1 MKVNFTL
8 DQKITIGELMTV
20 ISIIVSAISVL
31 ITWRDEQNIQMLENA
46 TRTRVEIAKTLNKV
60 NQVIQIQLSFY
71 ELIEEDIVEASR
83 IAVVEKD
90 PVKSRDYIWEK
101 LYKHRAEVL
110 NIISQNEWEVA
121 YTNLLT
127 YGISADS
134 IYIKSIDRLKGLQET
149 RFNIILKTFAYEITT
164 YQPTSN
170 SQTSDLI
177 DRLRELKKTLRDEH
191 AEYSKA
197 ATKDLFAFCLELIN
211 ETDKKLL
218 FNSNSA
224 GIASKFRKKER

>member
-1 MKVNFTL
+1 MKVNFIL
-8 DQKITIGELMTV
+8 DQKITVGEIMTV
-20 ISIIVSAISVL
+20 ISILVSAISVL

-83 IAVVEKD
+83 IAVIEKD
-90 PVKSRDYIWEK
+90 PIKSRDYMWEK

-127 YGISADS
+127 YGISADT
-134 IYIKSIDRLKGLQET
+134 IYIKTIDRLKGLQET
-149 RFNIILKTFAYEITT
+149 RFNIILKAFAFEITS
-164 YQPTSN
+164 YQPTST

-177 DRLRELKKTLRDEH
+177 DRLRELKKTMREEH
-191 AEYSKA
+191 AEYSNA
-197 ATKDLFAFCLELIN
+197 ATKDLFEFCLALIN
-211 ETDKKLL
+211 ETDQKLL
-218 FNSNSA
+218 FKGNAA
-224 GIASKFRKKER
+224 GVASKVRMK

>member
-20 ISIIVSAISVL
+20 ISILVSAISVL
-31 ITWRDEQNIQMLENA
+31 YTWRTEQNIQILENA

-83 IAVVEKD
+83 IAVIEKD
-90 PVKSRDYIWEK
+90 PTKSRDYIWEK

-134 IYIKSIDRLKGLQET
+134 IYIKSIDRLKGLQEA
-149 RFNIILKTFAYEITT
+149 RFNLILKAFAYEIST
-164 YQPTSN
+164 YQPKPS
-170 SQTSDLI
+170 SQTSELI
-177 DRLRELKKTLRDEH
+177 DRLRELKNSLREEH

-218 FNSNSA
+218 FKNSA
-224 GIASKFRKKER
+224 TSIASD

>member
-20 ISIIVSAISVL
+20 ISILVSAISVL
-31 ITWRDEQNIQMLENA
+31 ITWRNEQNIQILENA

-83 IAVVEKD
+83 IAVVERD
-90 PVKSRDYIWEK
+90 PVKSRDYMWEK

-134 IYIKSIDRLKGLQET
+134 IYIRTIERLKGLQET
-149 RFNIILKTFAYEITT
+149 RFNIILKAFAFEITS
-164 YQPTSN
+164 YQPTST

-177 DRLRELKKTLRDEH
+177 DRLRELKKTMREEH
-191 AEYSKA
+191 AEYSNA
-197 ATKDLFAFCLELIN
+197 ATKDFFEFCLALIN
-211 ETDKKLL
+211 ETDQKLL
-218 FNSNSA
+218 FKGNAA
-224 GIASKFRKKER
+224 GVASKFRTKQ